1 MHNRDEDRKK
11 TYQQEAAQRSR
22 HYHAGSV
29 DSSRSR
35 VIKKKNCGRRLW
47 TPRIT
52 NKTFCCRSLTGCSFT
67 DWMTEAE
74 HGTWKFLAD
83 KSSWAMTSGMFHVD
97 GRYFDVLLVIWRDFG
112 TCIGTSRTRSSLRGS
127 RFKNLSQRVRVAKDA
142 TWSSKTV
149 PTPASVLHTI
159 RTATVVRAFC
169 CEPQIV
175 TAWHAP
181 EHRLFQKQS
190 FRYNARVS

>member
-1 MHNRDEDRKK
+1 MLDPW
-11 TYQQEAAQRSR
+11 TALAV
-22 HYHAGSV
+22 ALF
-29 DSSRSR
+29 
-35 VIKKKNCGRRLW
+35 KKNCWRRLW

-127 RFKNLSQRVRVAKDA
+127 RIENLSQ
-142 TWSSKTV
+142 
-149 PTPASVLHTI
+149 SVLHTI